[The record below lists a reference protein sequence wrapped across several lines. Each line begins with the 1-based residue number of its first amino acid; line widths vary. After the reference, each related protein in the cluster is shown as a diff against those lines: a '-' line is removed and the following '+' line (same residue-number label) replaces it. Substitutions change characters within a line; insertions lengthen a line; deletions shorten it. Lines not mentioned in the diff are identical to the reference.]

1 MEQQIIKSSRLSEEY
16 LQINHPSGLTM
27 LLYPMEG
34 FSTAFAMFSTK
45 YGSIDTCFKTQKD
58 SDFVT
63 VPAGIAH
70 YLEHKMFESE
80 DGDAFERYAQTGAS
94 ANAFTSFDKTS
105 YLFACSDR
113 FEESLE
119 ILLDSV
125 THPYFTKET
134 VEKEQG
140 IISQEI
146 KMYEDDPGWRVMFN
160 LLQSMYHNNTVK
172 IDIAGTVESIAQID
186 AELLYRCYHTFYN
199 LHNMVLTVAGN
210 FDPQQVLKV
219 ADRILKPAE
228 PISIEKKTEDE
239 PREVERKRFVQYLP
253 VATPMFYIGFKAP
266 NAGEKGNFHN
276 MVFDEM
282 IIDAVTGEMTQFYRD
297 LYQDGFISGGITG
310 ETLVGRDY
318 LGSMISGESKDPDE
332 VYRRTI
338 KAFED
343 AKKNGI
349 SDEIFERVKKSTYG
363 RYLGLFNKPDSVASA
378 MSNCYFSG
386 IDIYE
391 MVEIVANATKEELIQ
406 RLNEDFC
413 TEYSSLS
420 IVMAEK

>member
-276 MVFDEM
+276 M
-282 IIDAVTGEMTQFYRD
+282 TR
-297 LYQDGFISGGITG
+297 
-310 ETLVGRDY
+310 
-318 LGSMISGESKDPDE
+318 
-332 VYRRTI
+332 
-338 KAFED
+338 
-343 AKKNGI
+343 
-349 SDEIFERVKKSTYG
+349 
-363 RYLGLFNKPDSVASA
+363 
-378 MSNCYFSG
+378 
-386 IDIYE
+386 
-391 MVEIVANATKEELIQ
+391 
-406 RLNEDFC
+406 
-413 TEYSSLS
+413 
-420 IVMAEK
+420 

>member
-134 VEKEQG
+134 VEKE
-140 IISQEI
+140 
-146 KMYEDDPGWRVMFN
+146 R
-160 LLQSMYHNNTVK
+160 
-172 IDIAGTVESIAQID
+172 
-186 AELLYRCYHTFYN
+186 ELF
-199 LHNMVLTVAGN
+199 
-210 FDPQQVLKV
+210 
-219 ADRILKPAE
+219 
-228 PISIEKKTEDE
+228 
-239 PREVERKRFVQYLP
+239 PRK
-253 VATPMFYIGFKAP
+253 
-266 NAGEKGNFHN
+266 
-276 MVFDEM
+276 
-282 IIDAVTGEMTQFYRD
+282 
-297 LYQDGFISGGITG
+297 
-310 ETLVGRDY
+310 
-318 LGSMISGESKDPDE
+318 
-332 VYRRTI
+332 
-338 KAFED
+338 
-343 AKKNGI
+343 
-349 SDEIFERVKKSTYG
+349 
-363 RYLGLFNKPDSVASA
+363 
-378 MSNCYFSG
+378 
-386 IDIYE
+386 
-391 MVEIVANATKEELIQ
+391 
-406 RLNEDFC
+406 
-413 TEYSSLS
+413 
-420 IVMAEK
+420 

>member
-1 MEQQIIKSSRLSEEY
+1 
-16 LQINHPSGLTM
+16 
-27 LLYPMEG
+27 
-34 FSTAFAMFSTK
+34 
-45 YGSIDTCFKTQKD
+45 
-58 SDFVT
+58 
-63 VPAGIAH
+63 
-70 YLEHKMFESE
+70 
-80 DGDAFERYAQTGAS
+80 
-94 ANAFTSFDKTS
+94 
-105 YLFACSDR
+105 
-113 FEESLE
+113 
-119 ILLDSV
+119 
-125 THPYFTKET
+125 
-134 VEKEQG
+134 
-140 IISQEI
+140 
-146 KMYEDDPGWRVMFN
+146 MYEDDPGWRVMFN

-282 IIDAVTGEMTQFYRD
+282 IIDAVTGEMTSFYRD